1 MAKSPLFLPLGRSRE
16 SSQIFRIWHLSA
28 FSEGKIIQF
37 IYLGRARVS
46 IWFLFQSIG
55 TRSEFSNRISE
66 KPQQKIFSKQRVSKK
81 KEAVKSIRKTQ
92 LQKQLCVYGQRAN
105 RNGFVFCYFTAL
117 KNKISQPKIIFLSP
131 QKTIEKAGGFARRR
145 RIHYVVGKNGFS
157 GKNPLSSDLSH
168 LSQHLKKARK
178 KMHLSHFM
186 QL

>member
-1 MAKSPLFLPLGRSRE
+1 MRKSLNLISFP
-16 SSQIFRIWHLSA
+16 
-28 FSEGKIIQF
+28 
-37 IYLGRARVS
+37 IYR
-46 IWFLFQSIG
+46 

-66 KPQQKIFSKQRVSKK
+66 KPQQKIFSKQRLSKK

-105 RNGFVFCYFTAL
+105 RNGFAFCFFTAL

-157 GKNPLSSDLSH
+157 GKNPLSSDWQTFITTLE
-168 LSQHLKKARK
+168 AVGE